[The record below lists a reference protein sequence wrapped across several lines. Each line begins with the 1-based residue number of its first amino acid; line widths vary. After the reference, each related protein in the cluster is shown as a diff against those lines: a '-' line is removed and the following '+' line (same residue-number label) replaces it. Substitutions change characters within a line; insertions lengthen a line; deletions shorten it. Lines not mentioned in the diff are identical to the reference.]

1 MEDRLGPLSEF
12 HSLRFRTKWVGRFA
26 VPNFRL
32 ALQVEERRW
41 EDDGGPIERVEGSE
55 GGLDR
60 NVDLEYGMVGS

>member
-41 EDDGGPIERVEGSE
+41 EDDGGPVERWK
-55 GGLDR
+55 DR
-60 NVDLEYGMVGS
+60 KVALIGMSI